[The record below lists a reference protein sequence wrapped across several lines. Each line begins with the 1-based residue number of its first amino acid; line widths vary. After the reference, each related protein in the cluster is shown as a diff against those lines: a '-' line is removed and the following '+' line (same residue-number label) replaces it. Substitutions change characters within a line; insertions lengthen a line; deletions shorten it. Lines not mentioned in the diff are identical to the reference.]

1 MSRKNKEWLK
11 GIQHMAIA
19 KRITLLYG
27 GIFSLSLLFISG
39 FMMLNISGLQQSE
52 MRRELQETMTQV
64 QEFLQTNTE
73 LSDESLRELLGDK
86 YVEVSIYS
94 SEANETYNNFV
105 GEMPPFLFRPE
116 GEPPSRQKPQNGAD
130 KPPVI
135 GENELYREGY
145 QINGRRENKSG
156 NVEYILENS
165 TDQQF
170 MLLTNHFE
178 TDTDAY
184 RIQVFKMMGNN
195 AYMMRN
201 FLVKMLIVDILGICC
216 AFLIGKYISD
226 RILRPVEAIRSA
238 AERISIEDLS
248 QRIST
253 EGPEDEMK
261 ELTITFNSMIDR
273 LDGAFQRQS
282 QFISDASHELRTPIA
297 VIQGYANLINRWGK
311 SDPEVLQ
318 ESIDSILTETDHMS
332 ALIRQLLF
340 LAKGDQNKLHA
351 QKARVSLNEIAAELV
366 REMDLL
372 QKGDQNKLHAQK
384 ARVSLNE
391 IAAELVREMDLLQ
404 EGRSITFTAEDE
416 VEIFA
421 EYDLIKQL
429 LWIHGE
435 NALKYSP
442 NGSEIAVRVWKDAS
456 FGYVSVE
463 DHGAG
468 IAEEDLRKIFD
479 RFYRADKSRNKE
491 VSGTGLG
498 LAIARWII
506 DCHDGEVLVESKV
519 GEGTIFTDKFRLFS
533 AEKKAKS
540 K

>member
-73 LSDESLRELLGDK
+73 LSDESLRELLEDK

-130 KPPVI
+130 TPPVI

-226 RILRPVEAIRSA
+226 RILRPVEAIRS
-238 AERISIEDLS
+238 EFKGMVRNMKTIED
-248 QRIST
+248 
-253 EGPEDEMK
+253 
-261 ELTITFNSMIDR
+261 
-273 LDGAFQRQS
+273 
-282 QFISDASHELRTPIA
+282 SD
-297 VIQGYANLINRWGK
+297 Y
-311 SDPEVLQ
+311 EVV
-318 ESIDSILTETDHMS
+318 DFH
-332 ALIRQLLF
+332 
-340 LAKGDQNKLHA
+340 
-351 QKARVSLNEIAAELV
+351 
-366 REMDLL
+366 
-372 QKGDQNKLHAQK
+372 
-384 ARVSLNE
+384 
-391 IAAELVREMDLLQ
+391 
-404 EGRSITFTAEDE
+404 GR
-416 VEIFA
+416 
-421 EYDLIKQL
+421 
-429 LWIHGE
+429 
-435 NALKYSP
+435 P
-442 NGSEIAVRVWKDAS
+442 
-456 FGYVSVE
+456 
-463 DHGAG
+463 
-468 IAEEDLRKIFD
+468 
-479 RFYRADKSRNKE
+479 
-491 VSGTGLG
+491 
-498 LAIARWII
+498 
-506 DCHDGEVLVESKV
+506 
-519 GEGTIFTDKFRLFS
+519 
-533 AEKKAKS
+533 
-540 K
+540 

>member
-39 FMMLNISGLQQSE
+39 FVMLNISGLQQSE

-73 LSDESLRELLGDK
+73 LSDKSLRELLEDK
-86 YVEVSIYS
+86 YVKVSIYS
-94 SEANETYNNFV
+94 SEANETYNNFE

-116 GEPPSRQKPQNGAD
+116 GEPPSKQKPQSGAG

-201 FLVKMLIVDILGICC
+201 FLAKMLIVDIFGICC

-238 AERISIEDLS
+238 AERISVEDLS

-253 EGPEDEMK
+253 EGPEDEMTK
-261 ELTITFNSMIDR
+261 PAKHCFTAATCPQSPK
-273 LDGAFQRQS
+273 QS
-282 QFISDASHELRTPIA
+282 QARLRPRHRGYDAR
-297 VIQGYANLINRWGK
+297 R
-311 SDPEVLQ
+311 
-318 ESIDSILTETDHMS
+318 S
-332 ALIRQLLF
+332 A
-340 LAKGDQNKLHA
+340 
-351 QKARVSLNEIAAELV
+351 
-366 REMDLL
+366 
-372 QKGDQNKLHAQK
+372 
-384 ARVSLNE
+384 
-391 IAAELVREMDLLQ
+391 
-404 EGRSITFTAEDE
+404 
-416 VEIFA
+416 
-421 EYDLIKQL
+421 
-429 LWIHGE
+429 HGQH
-435 NALKYSP
+435 
-442 NGSEIAVRVWKDAS
+442 R
-456 FGYVSVE
+456 
-463 DHGAG
+463 
-468 IAEEDLRKIFD
+468 
-479 RFYRADKSRNKE
+479 
-491 VSGTGLG
+491 
-498 LAIARWII
+498 
-506 DCHDGEVLVESKV
+506 
-519 GEGTIFTDKFRLFS
+519 
-533 AEKKAKS
+533 
-540 K
+540 